1 MASMQ
6 YDVLASKPRTTDGQM
21 KDQNDNDWLRCLQRW
36 RFRRSYPDDHELA
49 RRCGFWH
56 FLASDAG

>member
-21 KDQNDNDWLRCLQRW
+21 QTRTTTTCFVVGSRLSMVCQARA
-36 RFRRSYPDDHELA
+36 LA
-49 RRCGFWH
+49 PLSFEM
-56 FLASDAG
+56 AGQAAPF